1 MTNVRARN
9 EGSLFRRNR
18 DGRWVATVLMPNG
31 RRRSRSTASKSEGA
45 KALAELI
52 RQRDAAIPADP
63 SLLRLGPYL
72 EKWLGDVRPRLAPAT
87 WRKHESIVRVHV
99 IPRLGHVRLSELRVT
114 HCRDLMAGLSRHMD
128 AQSVRHVRS
137 TLRRGLADAVR
148 DGLVVRNVAALAEPP
163 PMDKAERRI
172 LSAEDVRLVTE
183 EARDEPYW
191 PLWVVIAN
199 TGLRVS
205 EALGLAWS
213 DVDLQR
219 REVRVRVQLA
229 RQDGTWVRRPLK
241 TRKSKRTV
249 PLTEDAIDAL
259 RVQRERQIV
268 AQEVRPIDGLVFTTP
283 TGYPI
288 HSTNILPDWY
298 RTLSRLGLPKVTTHD
313 LRHSAATIMFRQGV
327 PIEAIADIL
336 GHSTT
341 RVTADLYRHR
351 VPEVQRSAIDL
362 LAKAIRG

>member
-9 EGSLFRRNR
+9 EGSLFRRSR
-18 DGRWVATVLMPNG
+18 DGRWVATVLMPDG
-31 RRRSRSTASKSEGA
+31 RRRSRSTESKAQGA

-63 SLLRLGPYL
+63 SLLRLGTYL
-72 EKWLGDVRPRLAPAT
+72 EKWLDDVKPRLAPAT
-87 WRKHESIVRVHV
+87 WRKHESIIRVHV
-99 IPRLGHVRLSELRVT
+99 VPGLGHRRLSELSVT
-114 HCRDLMAGLSRHMD
+114 DVRRWLGSGTMDGQTRRHLR
-128 AQSVRHVRS
+128 A
-137 TLRRGLADAVR
+137 TLRRALGDAIR
-148 DGLVVRNVAALAEPP
+148 DGLLLRNPAALAEPAP
-163 PMDKAERRI
+163 LDKAERRI
-172 LSAEDVRLVTE
+172 LSAEDVRLVTY
-183 EARDEPYW
+183 EARDELYW

-249 PLTEDAIDAL
+249 PLTEDAIEAL

-268 AQEVRPIDGLVFTTP
+268 AQDVRPIDGLVFTTP
-283 TGYPI
+283 TGYPV
-288 HSTNILPDWY
+288 HSSNILPDWY

-327 PIEAIADIL
+327 PIEAIADLL